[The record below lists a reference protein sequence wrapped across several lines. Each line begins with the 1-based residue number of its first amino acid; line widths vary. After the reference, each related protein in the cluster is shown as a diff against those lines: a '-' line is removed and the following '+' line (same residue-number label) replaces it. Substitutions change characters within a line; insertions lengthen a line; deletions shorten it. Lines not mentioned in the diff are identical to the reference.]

1 MEGLTTV
8 VLAAGEGTR
17 LRPLTTHRPKPM
29 LPGATTPILEH
40 VFDQLIEAGVGEITV
55 VVGYGRNRVQSHF
68 GSRFRDVPVRYVVQ
82 DRQLGTGHALAQ
94 AESAVDG
101 PCLVV
106 YGDQIVDHRIIA
118 DVLAA
123 HEADAGDGGNDTVA
137 TLGVLERENVS
148 DYGGVILANERGGS
162 AAADGGGSSAMD
174 ESESPVAD
182 STESRAAGRTI
193 DRQVRCVEEIVERPG
208 DDRYYHLNAGVYVL
222 EPAAFAAVRTI
233 EPRAGERS
241 LIDGLVAMLD
251 DGADVRGVVSSGLW
265 VDATYPWDLLYLA
278 GALFDA
284 GVVEGSGVGDRNGD
298 VDESS
303 LDDAAGKVDG
313 TDDARTGAATSGIH
327 ETAVLREPVAI
338 APDCAVGPG
347 AVVGPYTALGANVT
361 VESNA
366 VIERSVIDRDCRIG
380 ANATVTDAVTGVGVV
395 IGAGSTIPG
404 GPGDV
409 RVGDRIHPNEDLGA
423 LLADRVTDGG
433 GVTYAPGAVV
443 GAGATIAP
451 GSTVEG
457 TIDDETEVRS

>member
-1 MEGLTTV
+1 MEGLSTV

-68 GSRFRDVPVRYVVQ
+68 GSRFRDVPLRYVVQ
-82 DRQLGTGHALAQ
+82 ERQLGTGHALAG

-106 YGDQIVDHRIIA
+106 YGDQIVDQRIIA

-123 HEADAGDGGNDTVA
+123 HEADADAGGNDTVA

-148 DYGGVILANERGGS
+148 DYGGVILADEGGGS
-162 AAADGGGSSAMD
+162 RAANGSGTSAADGSGTAAPD
-174 ESESPVAD
+174 RSESRGTD
-182 STESRAAGRTI
+182 RTT
-193 DRQVRCVEEIVERPG
+193 DRQVRRVEELVERPQ
-208 DDRYYHLNAGVYVL
+208 DDRHYHLNAGVYVL
-222 EPAAFAAVRTI
+222 EPAAFAAIRNV
-233 EPRAGERS
+233 ELRAGERS
-241 LIDGLVAMLD
+241 LIDGLDALLAN
-251 DGADVRGVVSSGLW
+251 GAAIRGVVSSGLW

-284 GVVEGSGVGDRNGD
+284 GVVDG
-298 VDESS
+298 
-303 LDDAAGKVDG
+303 AGVDG
-313 TDDARTGAATSGIH
+313 RATAETPGIH

-347 AVVGPYTALGANVT
+347 AVVGPYTALGENVT
-361 VESNA
+361 VGSNA
-366 VIERSVIDRDCRIG
+366 VVERSVIDRDCRIG
-380 ANATVTDAVTGVGVV
+380 ANATVTDAVTGVGVT

-409 RVGDRIHPNEDLGA
+409 RVGDRIHPDEDLGA

-433 GVTYAPGAVV
+433 GVTYAPGTVV
-443 GAGATIAP
+443 GAGANIAP

>member
-1 MEGLTTV
+1 MEGLSTV

-68 GSRFRDVPVRYVVQ
+68 GSRFRDVPLRYVVQ
-82 DRQLGTGHALAQ
+82 ERQLGTGHALAG

-106 YGDQIVDHRIIA
+106 YGDQIVDQRIIA

-123 HEADAGDGGNDTVA
+123 HEADADAGGNDTVA

-148 DYGGVILANERGGS
+148 DYGGVILADEGGGS
-162 AAADGGGSSAMD
+162 RAANGSGTSAADGSGTAAPD
-174 ESESPVAD
+174 RSESRGTD
-182 STESRAAGRTI
+182 RTT
-193 DRQVRCVEEIVERPG
+193 DRQVRRVEELVERPQ
-208 DDRYYHLNAGVYVL
+208 DDRHYHLNAGVYVL
-222 EPAAFAAVRTI
+222 EPAAFAAIRNV
-233 EPRAGERS
+233 ELRAGERS
-241 LIDGLVAMLD
+241 LIDGLDALLAN
-251 DGADVRGVVSSGLW
+251 GAAIRGVVSSGLW

-284 GVVEGSGVGDRNGD
+284 GVVDGAGMGDGTGVGDGTG
-298 VDESS
+298 
-303 LDDAAGKVDG
+303 LDDDGRAGSAA
-313 TDDARTGAATSGIH
+313 AGIH

-347 AVVGPYTALGANVT
+347 AVVGPYTALGENVT
-361 VESNA
+361 VGSNA
-366 VIERSVIDRDCRIG
+366 VVERSVIDRDCRIG
-380 ANATVTDAVTGVGVV
+380 ANATVTDAVTGVGVT

-409 RVGDRIHPNEDLGA
+409 RVGDRIHPDEDLGA

-433 GVTYAPGAVV
+433 GVTYAPGTVV
-443 GAGATIAP
+443 GAGANIAP